1 MENGATIILESSWAL
16 NTTLNREAVTSVCGT
31 LGGGDMYDG
40 VHINGVR
47 NGRQYIL
54 EPNMNCGGAAFFDG
68 QDDDPAHIRE
78 ARNWLKAIAED
89 KDPVVLPEQAFCVTR
104 ILEGIYE
111 SAKTG
116 KPFYFDN

>member
-1 MENGATIILESSWAL
+1 
-16 NTTLNREAVTSVCGT
+16 
-31 LGGGDMYDG
+31 
-40 VHINGVR
+40 
-47 NGRQYIL
+47 
-54 EPNMNCGGAAFFDG
+54 MNCGGAAFFDG
-68 QDDDPAHIRE
+68 QGDDPAHIRE